1 MACSTGIRYANSV
14 GGAKLE
20 SGEEIEKDRLK
31 FPIKE
36 DALKKKKHLD
46 NLLER
51 ILTARPDAS
60 NETIRN
66 LAPDLRD
73 LGDEALEK
81 LVTPIRNRLAAT
93 RKT

>member
-1 MACSTGIRYANSV
+1 M
-14 GGAKLE
+14 
-20 SGEEIEKDRLK
+20 
-31 FPIKE
+31 
-36 DALKKKKHLD
+36 KKKKHLD

-51 ILTARPDAS
+51 ILIARPDAS

-73 LGDEALEK
+73 LGEEALEK
-81 LVTPIRNRLAAT
+81 LVTPVRNRLAAT